1 MNKFLR
7 LVEEKVKNNIKI
19 ENILV
24 IDSSDKHKKHKFFDP
39 KKYHLRLEIESDH
52 LRSMDKIAAQRQV
65 MKVLNEELKG
75 KIHALEIKIK

>member
-1 MNKFLR
+1 MNKFLK

-39 KKYHLRLEIESDH
+39 KKYHLSLEIESDH